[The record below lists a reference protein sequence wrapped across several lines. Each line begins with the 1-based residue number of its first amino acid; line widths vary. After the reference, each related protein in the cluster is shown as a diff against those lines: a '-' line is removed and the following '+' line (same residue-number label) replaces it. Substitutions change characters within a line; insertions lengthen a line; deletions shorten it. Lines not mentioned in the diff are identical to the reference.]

1 MAFSLPFVT
10 GDEARRNSIRRKTG
24 QEGEALMSDYGNIYL
39 IDTVYNPDRDATEVT
54 LGYIE
59 KEEDVRGRIMSLRVI
74 VNVPGHRDDEKG
86 ATEAALAKARA
97 FVKRAIE
104 APYEP
109 D

>member
-1 MAFSLPFVT
+1 
-10 GDEARRNSIRRKTG
+10 
-24 QEGEALMSDYGNIYL
+24 MSDYGNIYL

-74 VNVPGHRDDEKG
+74 VNVSGHRDDEKG
-86 ATEAALAKARA
+86 ATEAALVKARA
-97 FVKRAIE
+97 FVKRAVE
-104 APYEP
+104 APYEA